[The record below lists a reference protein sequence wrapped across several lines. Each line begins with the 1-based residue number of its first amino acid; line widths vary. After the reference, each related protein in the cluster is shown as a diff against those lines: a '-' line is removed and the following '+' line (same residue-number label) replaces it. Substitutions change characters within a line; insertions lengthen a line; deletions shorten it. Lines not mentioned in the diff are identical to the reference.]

1 MQIGQMERQ
10 SVGAC
15 GRVRGT
21 ALYQAENDYAGLFR
35 DSFSF
40 LKEFPMYQANDY
52 LYGHVIALMG
62 IMGYVMSQLESGK
75 QIHGFQLLEQI
86 EQIEQTILKSSQDKS
101 PDFTQGFIDCVA
113 NIRQHGHPSNTD

>member
-1 MQIGQMERQ
+1 M
-10 SVGAC
+10 
-15 GRVRGT
+15 
-21 ALYQAENDYAGLFR
+21 YQAE
-35 DSFSF
+35 
-40 LKEFPMYQANDY
+40 NDY